1 MKKIEHIGIA
11 VKDLDESNKLFT
23 KILGTNPYMIEDVE
37 SESVKTSF
45 FNVGNTKIELVSATS
60 QDSTIFKYLNK
71 NKESIHHIA
80 IDVED
85 IIKEMKRLKAE
96 GIRLLNDEP
105 RYGADNKMICFL
117 HPKDTN
123 GILIELCQ
131 EKD

>member
-23 KILGTNPYMIEDVE
+23 KILGADPYRIEDVE

-60 QDSTIFKYLNK
+60 QDSPIFKYLNK

-85 IIKEMKRLKAE
+85 IIKEMKRLNAE

>member
-11 VKDLDESNKLFT
+11 VKNLDESNKLFT
-23 KILGTNPYMIEDVE
+23 KILGIDPYKVENVE
-37 SESVKTSF
+37 SEGVKTSF
-45 FNVGNTKIELVSATS
+45 FNVGNNKIELVSATNK
-60 QDSTIFKYLNK
+60 DSPIFKYLNK

-80 IDVED
+80 IAVED

-96 GIRLLNDEP
+96 GIRLLNEEP
-105 RYGADNKMICFL
+105 KYGADNKMICFL

>member
-60 QDSTIFKYLNK
+60 QDSPIFKYLNK